1 MDDSRID
8 NLYERLNF
16 ELLKVEKWI
25 SANCLSLNVSKTV
38 YLLFSGRKKIAG
50 IPSLYLFNEPIQ
62 RNTVTK
68 FLGMMI
74 DDKLNWKEHINYLYG
89 KISRMVGII
98 YRTRDFLTLG
108 ALKTIYYSLVY
119 PHLLYGI
126 IFWSGA
132 SKFNFNKIFKVQKK
146 IVRLITGSPFR
157 AHTNP
162 LFSRLAMLKL
172 EDIKKLEMCKFIYN
186 NLDEENFFNF
196 STRSSVHSHD
206 TRNRSQLNLPQP
218 RSNLL
223 LNSIFFE
230 GIRVF
235 NDLNSDVKMSCDV
248 QSFKYKMKRDFLNSY
263 SI

>member
-1 MDDSRID
+1 
-8 NLYERLNF
+8 
-16 ELLKVEKWI
+16 
-25 SANCLSLNVSKTV
+25 
-38 YLLFSGRKKIAG
+38 
-50 IPSLYLFNEPIQ
+50 
-62 RNTVTK
+62 
-68 FLGMMI
+68 
-74 DDKLNWKEHINYLYG
+74 
-89 KISRMVGII
+89 MVGII

-172 EDIKKLEMCKFIYN
+172 EDMKKIEMCKFIYN

-206 TRNRSQLNLPQP
+206 TRNRSLLNLPQP

-235 NDLNSDVKMSCDV
+235 NDLDSDVKMSCDV